1 MAIYHCSTKTISRG
15 TGRSAVAAAA
25 YRAGE
30 KLLNNR
36 TGLTHDFTKKRGVV
50 HSEIISNLDIE
61 IDRNQ
66 LWDLAEKSENR
77 KDARTARE
85 WVIALPD
92 ELDANQR
99 KQLAKDFARSL
110 VNKYGV
116 IADLAIHA
124 PSKGGNDKNH
134 HAHIM
139 LTTRKAELDA
149 DNKLTLTN
157 KTEIELSNKKRK
169 SLGMSTSQEDIKQIR
184 KIWADLANT
193 ALAAA
198 EKEQYIDHRS
208 YKDQGLDYEA
218 TQHEGPKVTHLRRQE
233 IDTDV
238 SLKND
243 AIKQRNAE
251 RLNDE
256 QTINRLNQEIIIEE
270 HALNKLKDQ
279 LEQQSNLIDQ
289 LELLKE
295 QYFDFMRFHN
305 HTLSKQNENLNSV
318 EQRFE
323 QSQKWLRKN
332 KTSEQAMNEYR
343 KNKGFK
349 LFDLPNFYLS
359 EHKYNEMKKAEITKF
374 ENDIAVTANNTNIA
388 ELVFELRNIIKKL
401 EENGEHIKAYEVE
414 QPTIFKKLKNL
425 MGFKEPERS
434 ILTDL
439 DNYDEYIAPMLQKHD
454 IEQAERHKE
463 YVAKRDAEEKQ
474 KREKQKRKDELE
486 RQKIENDLKLKL
498 ELESYENKPTQ
509 SKPKIIYN
517 SPVIEQKRDD
527 FDLGM

>member
-270 HALNKLKDQ
+270 HA
-279 LEQQSNLIDQ
+279 
-289 LELLKE
+289 
-295 QYFDFMRFHN
+295 
-305 HTLSKQNENLNSV
+305 
-318 EQRFE
+318 
-323 QSQKWLRKN
+323 
-332 KTSEQAMNEYR
+332 
-343 KNKGFK
+343 
-349 LFDLPNFYLS
+349 
-359 EHKYNEMKKAEITKF
+359 
-374 ENDIAVTANNTNIA
+374 
-388 ELVFELRNIIKKL
+388 
-401 EENGEHIKAYEVE
+401 
-414 QPTIFKKLKNL
+414 
-425 MGFKEPERS
+425 
-434 ILTDL
+434 
-439 DNYDEYIAPMLQKHD
+439 
-454 IEQAERHKE
+454 
-463 YVAKRDAEEKQ
+463 
-474 KREKQKRKDELE
+474 
-486 RQKIENDLKLKL
+486 
-498 ELESYENKPTQ
+498 
-509 SKPKIIYN
+509 
-517 SPVIEQKRDD
+517 
-527 FDLGM
+527 

>member
-305 HTLSKQNENLNSV
+305 HRLSKQNENLNSV
-318 EQRFE
+318 EDRFK

-332 KTSEQAMNEYR
+332 KTSEHEMNEYR
-343 KNKGFK
+343 KDTGFK
-349 LFDLPNFYLS
+349 LFDLPDFYLS

-374 ENDIAVTANNTNIA
+374 KNDIAVTANNTHIPK
-388 ELVFELRNIIKKL
+388 LVYELRNVIKKL
-401 EENGEHIKAYEVE
+401 EESGERIKAYEVE
-414 QPTIFKKLKNL
+414 QPTLFKKFKNSI
-425 MGFKEPERS
+425 GFKEPQRS
-434 ILTDL
+434 ILSDL
-439 DNYDEYIAPMLQKHD
+439 DNYDEYIAPIVQKHD
-454 IEQAERHKE
+454 IEQTEKHKD

-474 KREKQKRKDELE
+474 KREKQKRKDELDK
-486 RQKIENDLKLKL
+486 QKAEHDLKLKL
-498 ELESYENKPTQ
+498 ELESYENKPIQ
-509 SKPKIIYN
+509 PKPKIIH
-517 SPVIEQKRDD
+517 SPAVVEQKRDD
-527 FDLGM
+527 LDLGM